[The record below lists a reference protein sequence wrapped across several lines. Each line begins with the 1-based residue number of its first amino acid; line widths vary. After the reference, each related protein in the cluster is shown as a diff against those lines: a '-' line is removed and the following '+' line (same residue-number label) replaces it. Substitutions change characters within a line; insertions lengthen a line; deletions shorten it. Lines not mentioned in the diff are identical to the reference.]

1 MFRLR
6 RDTDAQMVLLEAVFF
21 TIMVLLSLIMIFNI
35 SPPSQ
40 STINRYSNQ
49 LKILA
54 DDSLR
59 VLDNMPS
66 DISYM
71 LFHNSLLVQYVV
83 LNDVK
88 NMSSFLNSSLPVD
101 VGYNIYISNIKDNI
115 LWYNGENFWGG
126 KLGEVSRANYHILA
140 NYNWVNGSGM
150 YYNGEI
156 IPGYR
161 GDEYIVVLEVW
172 NIL

>member
-1 MFRLR
+1 MFRFR
-6 RDTDAQMVLLEAVFF
+6 KDTNAQMVLLEAVFF

-59 VLDNMPS
+59 MLDNIPPTIS
-66 DISYM
+66 DA
-71 LFHNSLLVQYVV
+71 LFHNSLLVQYIV
-83 LNDVK
+83 LNDTK
-88 NMSSFLNSSLPVD
+88 NITYFLNSSLPSD
-101 VGYNIYISNIKDNI
+101 VGYNLYISNGENSI

-126 KLGEVSRANYHILA
+126 KLGEVSRANYLVLA
-140 NYNWVNGSGM
+140 NYNWVNASDS
-150 YYNGEI
+150 YPSKEI
-156 IPGYR
+156 IPGYK
-161 GDEYIVVLEVW
+161 GNEYIVVLEVW